1 MNTLRIDDSD
11 LQALIKRLERS
22 PETLKRAKAAA
33 FKRAAPRLL
42 ALTQMQIGGSGKVMS
57 WQEKYVG
64 SRGGYAAVRPKA
76 DTFIETRGKEKGGRG
91 EPRKYAVGYVTNA
104 INSGHNYPTRR
115 TFAEE
120 RGYRAS
126 VGRVEGR
133 HFYETAQDMAAPVAR
148 QAAEEIL
155 AEVVEELGG

>member
-1 MNTLRIDDSD
+1 MQIQIDSSD
-11 LQALIKRLERS
+11 LQELVQRLEKS

-42 ALTQMQIGGSGKVMS
+42 ALVQTQIGGSGRVMS

-76 DTFIETRGKEKGGRG
+76 HTFIETRGKERGGRG
-91 EPRKYAVGYVTNA
+91 EPHKYAVGYVTNA
-104 INSGHNYPTRR
+104 IDSGHNYPSRR
-115 TFAEE
+115 TFDET
-120 RGYRAS
+120 RGYRSSA
-126 VGRVEGR
+126 GRVEGR
-133 HFYETAQDMAAPVAR
+133 HFYQAARDMALPVAR

-155 AEVVEELGG
+155 AEVVEELNG